1 LDFWINLGLILLWIG
16 GWAFMALRYLSCPQS
31 FNFRSTVTLKK
42 NWVNFAATL
51 LLLLL
56 PFGWVN
62 LYQDDGY
69 FDYRRNFEKVIKDGD
84 IADVLE
90 FQEYAIEKYPYNVRV
105 NIEYLMF
112 ATQNGLKS
120 WLIERAD
127 YYKFQIEKGYQVDKF
142 QLLSHIGAL
151 YSGLQRFEYTHGQEF
166 DESLQS
172 LYYFL
177 LAEKEYK
184 EGDGELAQIYFI
196 KVLEDREL
204 EDLAYLRLE
213 GIWYTYYTLDEV
225 AQYAYN
231 MEIFPHMPF
240 NLKRDIFIKDKA
252 WGWYLFN
259 GIYRDF
265 LSADLP
271 AYLGVGFSFFVWM
284 LFISRMLFVRK
295 TMWKFIVPIFLLG
308 SILPVLVYVL
318 SDLLSYAYDV
328 YGIELKHNDLIY
340 CVVDIGMVEELV
352 KTIPWAIFYFAF
364 RRHFHRPVHFML
376 LPVISALGFAFSE
389 NLIYVN
395 STDYELVFVRS
406 AISLIIHISCSS
418 IIGYMLWRA
427 NLKKGFWVKTRYILG
442 GFLLASFLH
451 GLFDYL
457 IFNNMGYMN
466 IIILLVTLHLFILF
480 TNNAINFSGI
490 KDKNAIRQ
498 LRHAG
503 IILLVGMFATFLI
516 QYLIIGWS
524 FSSKSANIMF
534 GANIIFVLV
543 TTIYL
548 VVMFSRIRL
557 RPRILYKFSIAD
569 VFGQFMTT
577 SKGNYMDE
585 VDYRNYQFRL
595 FAPKEN
601 PFVGGQLPIRATAVR
616 RVVVQNDLT
625 WWLIQFEKPLFVS
638 GTDRNFAV
646 IKAKEKDQDL
656 FMDKVEIMMLMI
668 PNLDEFNALS
678 KHHSKDFIYTGR
690 VYSRPLVAPMN

>member
-1 LDFWINLGLILLWIG
+1 
-16 GWAFMALRYLSCPQS
+16 
-31 FNFRSTVTLKK
+31 
-42 NWVNFAATL
+42 
-51 LLLLL
+51 
-56 PFGWVN
+56 
-62 LYQDDGY
+62 
-69 FDYRRNFEKVIKDGD
+69 
-84 IADVLE
+84 
-90 FQEYAIEKYPYNVRV
+90 
-105 NIEYLMF
+105 
-112 ATQNGLKS
+112 
-120 WLIERAD
+120 
-127 YYKFQIEKGYQVDKF
+127 
-142 QLLSHIGAL
+142 
-151 YSGLQRFEYTHGQEF
+151 
-166 DESLQS
+166 
-172 LYYFL
+172 
-177 LAEKEYK
+177 
-184 EGDGELAQIYFI
+184 
-196 KVLEDREL
+196 
-204 EDLAYLRLE
+204 
-213 GIWYTYYTLDEV
+213 
-225 AQYAYN
+225 
-231 MEIFPHMPF
+231 
-240 NLKRDIFIKDKA
+240 
-252 WGWYLFN
+252 
-259 GIYRDF
+259 
-265 LSADLP
+265 
-271 AYLGVGFSFFVWM
+271 
-284 LFISRMLFVRK
+284 
-295 TMWKFIVPIFLLG
+295 
-308 SILPVLVYVL
+308 
-318 SDLLSYAYDV
+318 
-328 YGIELKHNDLIY
+328 
-340 CVVDIGMVEELV
+340 
-352 KTIPWAIFYFAF
+352 
-364 RRHFHRPVHFML
+364 
-376 LPVISALGFAFSE
+376 
-389 NLIYVN
+389 
-395 STDYELVFVRS
+395 
-406 AISLIIHISCSS
+406 
-418 IIGYMLWRA
+418 MLWRA